1 MTKVITNPEFGIELV
16 LAIPYAYWLHQNNQL
31 EYVVTSRGMKP
42 FYYFCD
48 DVREEF
54 SERTIDNAAAGL
66 NELSNNWLHHNSVKV
81 FGIDYS
87 DLNDEDK
94 RKANGVLDYSQWTPP
109 PYKEYYKNDEIGF
122 GKPIVFI
129 SNKYNLE
136 FNQEPFGYFDIKCLY
151 EMFSY
156 LTENGYAVVYKR
168 VTNEEEDFTLDQN
181 EVNSI
186 RAGYHNILANVEG
199 IGTISDRQLPEYFED
214 VYLFDDIVEKYSY
227 YSYNEVQLKV
237 MANSEGLISVCGGN
251 SMLSAYFGNNVISY
265 VHRGAELR
273 PDYYGENTYYSKLL
287 GTNNVIP
294 IYDVISKVNDVEV
307 AEKWGY
313 KVNYDNK
320 NDYTE
325 ILNKMKEVF

>member
-1 MTKVITNPEFGIELV
+1 MITIKSNPEFASELV
-16 LAIPYAYWLHQNNQL
+16 CIIPYTYWLHQNNQL

-186 RAGYHNILANVEG
+186 RAGWSFPPNI
-199 IGTISDRQLPEYFED
+199 
-214 VYLFDDIVEKYSY
+214 
-227 YSYNEVQLKV
+227 
-237 MANSEGLISVCGGN
+237 
-251 SMLSAYFGNNVISY
+251 
-265 VHRGAELR
+265 
-273 PDYYGENTYYSKLL
+273 
-287 GTNNVIP
+287 
-294 IYDVISKVNDVEV
+294 
-307 AEKWGY
+307 
-313 KVNYDNK
+313 
-320 NDYTE
+320 
-325 ILNKMKEVF
+325 